1 MHIMC
6 VKHICGTISFDIHLC
21 SSFLL
26 FFHPC
31 SSHSALKSE
40 EIFFV
45 YLRIGQSNK
54 SFLVL
59 VKLFT
64 IESNKCAN
72 EYT

>member
-1 MHIMC
+1 MHLMC

-21 SSFLL
+21 SSFL
-26 FFHPC
+26 FF
-31 SSHSALKSE
+31 SSMFFAFSVKVRG
-40 EIFFV
+40 IFFV